1 MDDVTPERWLPVVG
15 LEGKYEVSS
24 LGRVRSV
31 DRVTNGRRI
40 AGRMMR
46 VRRHEDMGYLTVHF
60 KVDGKAKGAL
70 VRILV
75 ATAFLGPCPEHHVV
89 RERDGDPANC
99 TLANLYYGTHARL
112 FVQPG
117 QRIGYGVVIDP
128 EIYIEAP
135 GRKGMT
141 RAARLLCDC
150 GNEYVQLIS
159 GLVGARVRRLSC
171 GCMTKRLQAQSAERA
186 RGAQHAAGLRPR
198 FVDRTGQRYGNL
210 VAVRVEEAT
219 SGDTRWLCRCDCGN
233 EVSVGTKGLVRGT
246 TVSCG
251 CRWRQRPGVLAPGM
265 AARNSVLAAYRAS
278 ARSRA
283 YCWELS
289 DDEFDRLTAQDCF
302 YCGAAPGNVA
312 KGNGRAGDF
321 TYNGIDRVHN
331 DLGYTPENV
340 VTACRI
346 CNVAKRDMPYDEFKA
361 WLGRLT
367 GRQLFSPEHLPS
379 GLIKAVLSASVP

>member
-1 MDDVTPERWLPVVG
+1 M
-15 LEGKYEVSS
+15 
-24 LGRVRSV
+24 

-46 VRRHEDMGYLTVHF
+46 VRRHEDMGYLYRFTSRWTW
-60 KVDGKAKGAL
+60 KAL
-70 VRILV
+70 RVRSSGFLV

-128 EIYIEAP
+128 EIHIEVP
-135 GRKGMT
+135 GRKGAT

-198 FVDRTGQRYGNL
+198 FVDRTGQRYGDL

-233 EVSVGTKGLVRGT
+233 EVSVGTKGA
-246 TVSCG
+246 
-251 CRWRQRPGVLAPGM
+251 RQGNDCQLRLSVEDSVP
-265 AARNSVLAAYRAS
+265 ARARARDGGAQLEVLAAYRAS

-312 KGNGRAGDF
+312 KGNGRA
-321 TYNGIDRVHN
+321 
-331 DLGYTPENV
+331 
-340 VTACRI
+340 
-346 CNVAKRDMPYDEFKA
+346 
-361 WLGRLT
+361 
-367 GRQLFSPEHLPS
+367 
-379 GLIKAVLSASVP
+379 